1 MVGVLDLAPRPG
13 REHMTRLRFI
23 LAQLMA
29 TVVFIGID
37 SAALRSASLLW
48 ARL

>member
-1 MVGVLDLAPRPG
+1 
-13 REHMTRLRFI
+13 MTRLRFI

-29 TVVFIGID
+29 TVVLIELD